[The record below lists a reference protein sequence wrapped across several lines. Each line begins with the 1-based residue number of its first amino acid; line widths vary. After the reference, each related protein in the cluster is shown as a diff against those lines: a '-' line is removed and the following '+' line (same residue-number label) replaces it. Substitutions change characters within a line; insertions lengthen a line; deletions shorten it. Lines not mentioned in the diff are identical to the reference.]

1 MTLRLYSSLGRAAR
15 EFVPLVAGEARIYVC
30 GVTPY
35 DVTHLGHAFSYVQF
49 DALRR
54 YLAWKGLRVR
64 YVQNVTDIDDD
75 MIMVSKR
82 EGGRP
87 IADIRDE
94 NDAIFRADLD
104 RLNVLRPTAYPFAT
118 DYIDA
123 IVATTQALLE
133 AGRAYAV
140 DGDVF
145 FEAGRF
151 PGYGRLNGATIE
163 ELAKRENPESKRE
176 EKKRGPLD
184 FLLWQRSE
192 PDEPSWP
199 SPWGAGRPGWSIE
212 CTAMSRGRLGDQID
226 IHGGGRDLIFPH
238 HENEIAQ
245 AESVTG
251 KAPFCGYWVHN
262 GMLRLDGVKMSK
274 SLGNLV
280 LARDLMER
288 HPPDLLRLYLLG
300 THYRR
305 DADYRAGAV
314 AALDGRFARLR
325 EACGRAETDADAGAP
340 VRDAFEAAMD
350 DDLDA
355 PRALEGLDA
364 AAARVLAG
372 GGGADAL
379 REALATLGFAF
390 AGARGPATGDYTP

>member
-1 MTLRLYSSLGRAAR
+1 MTLHLYSSLGRAKR
-15 EFVPLVAGEARIYVC
+15 EFTPLAPGEARIYVC

-35 DVTHLGHAFSYVQF
+35 DVTHLGHAFSYVNF

-54 YLAWKGLRVR
+54 YLIWKGLNVR

-75 MIMVSKR
+75 MIRVSKR

-87 IADIRDE
+87 IAEIRDE

-118 DYIDA
+118 DYIPE
-123 IVATTQALLE
+123 IIGITQTLIA
-133 AGRAYAV
+133 AGTAYEV

-145 FEAGRF
+145 FEASRF
-151 PGYGRLNGATIE
+151 PRYGQLNGLSMQ

-184 FLLWQRSE
+184 FLLWQRCE

-199 SPWGAGRPGWSIE
+199 SPWREGRPGWSIE
-212 CTAMSRGRLGDQID
+212 CTAMSQGLLGERID
-226 IHGGGRDLIFPH
+226 IHGGGSDLIFPH

-251 KAPFCGYWVHN
+251 AAPFCGYWLHN

-274 SLGNLV
+274 SLGNLM
-280 LARDLMER
+280 LARDLLER
-288 HPPDLLRLYLLG
+288 FDPDHLRLYLLSA
-300 THYRR
+300 HYRS
-305 DADYRAGAV
+305 DPDYRAGALE
-314 AALDGRFARLR
+314 ALTERYARLR
-325 EACGRAETDADAGAP
+325 EACQRADGGEDDGELRA
-340 VRDAFEAAMD
+340 AFEAAMD

-355 PRALEGLDA
+355 PAALEALDA
-364 AAARVLAG
+364 AARRALAG
-372 GGGADAL
+372 GSGAGTL
-379 REALATLGFAF
+379 RELLGVLGFAF
-390 AGARGPATGDYTP
+390 AGARGPATGDLHP